1 MIFSS
6 IYLPFVE
13 VTKQGLVPKE
23 IAPIWTVDEVQEFSQ
38 PKLIV
43 ASDLQEMEL

>member
-1 MIFSS
+1 MLFI
-6 IYLPFVE
+6 E
-13 VTKQGLVPKE
+13 VTRQGLVPKE
-23 IAPIWTVDEVQEFSQ
+23 IALNLTVDEVQEFTE